1 MKKAIPIILLLNIA
15 ILAAVQ
21 FFHEDDPPNLL
32 LDELKVKMAKQH
44 VPSVDHSKF
53 DILKQDFETPQEVTA
68 ACISCHTER
77 HKEVMESFHW
87 NWEQET
93 YVEGKGVMY
102 LGKTNLLNNFCIGVG
117 GNQKACAKCHI
128 GFGMGQKDFDPELP
142 NNVDCMVCHDNS
154 AEYIKGAAMSG
165 YPDRS
170 VNLSKVAQSVGAPEN
185 GNCGAC
191 HFFSGGGN
199 NVKHGDLEVAL
210 LDADR
215 TVDVHMGHDG
225 GDMSCVACH
234 EAVNHQMKGRLYSV
248 SSDDLN
254 RGTCDQCH
262 TSTPHLN
269 QQLNQHTAKVACQTC
284 HIPEYAKVNAT
295 KMAWDWSTAGK
306 LKDGKPYHE
315 EDEDGNH
322 TYLSIKGDFVW
333 EKNVKPD
340 YVWFNGFADHYLLG
354 DQIDTTQVPIEI
366 NPLFGGPDDPK
377 SKIYPVKI
385 HRAKQ
390 IYDAENLVLI
400 QPRLYAEHVGDSAFW
415 MDFNWST
422 AAAAGMHDVG
432 LEYSG
437 HYDFVPTEMYWP
449 INHMVAPTEESLACA
464 ECHTRSEDG
473 RLANLAGFYMPG
485 RDRSDWLDNLG
496 TAMII
501 LVLLGVGSHGAA
513 RSLLYFRNKKKTTT
527 LPTA

>member
-1 MKKAIPIILLLNIA
+1 MKKSIPILIA
-15 ILAAVQ
+15 VNVAIIAAIQ
-21 FFHEDDPPNLL
+21 FFHEPEADNRL
-32 LDELKVKMAKQH
+32 LDELKIEMARKH

-53 DILKQDFETPQEVTA
+53 EVLQQNFETPQQVTA

-77 HKEVMESFHW
+77 HKEVMASFHW

-102 LGKTNLLNNFCIGVG
+102 LGKSNLLNNFCIGVG
-117 GNQKACAKCHI
+117 GNEKACAKCHI
-128 GFGMGQKDFDPELP
+128 GFGMGEEGFNEDHA
-142 NNVDCMVCHDNS
+142 NNVDCMVCHDQS

-170 VNLSKVAQSVGAPEN
+170 VNLNKVAQSVGQPQN

-215 TVDVHMGHDG
+215 QVDVHMGHDG
-225 GDMSCVACH
+225 GNMQCVACH
-234 EAVNHQMKGRLYSV
+234 EAENHEMKGRLYSV

-254 RGTCDQCH
+254 RGSCEDCH
-262 TSTPHLN
+262 TPTPHLN
-269 QQLNQHTAKVACQTC
+269 EQLDQHTAKVACQTC

-315 EDEDGNH
+315 EDADGNH
-322 TYLSIKGDFVW
+322 TYLSIKGDFKW
-333 EKNVKPD
+333 AKNVRPD
-340 YVWFNGFADHYLLG
+340 YRWFNGFADHYLLG
-354 DQIDTTQVPIEI
+354 EKIDTTQLPVQI
-366 NPLFGGPDDPK
+366 NPLFGSHSDPK
-377 SKIYPVKI
+377 AKIYPVKI

-390 IYDAENLVLI
+390 IYDVQQQMLI
-400 QPRLYAEHVGDSAFW
+400 QPRLYAVSAGDSAFW

-422 AAAAGMHDVG
+422 AAAAGMEDVG
-432 LEYSG
+432 LEFSG
-437 HYDFVPTEMYWP
+437 EYGFVPTEMYWP
-449 INHMVAPTEESLACA
+449 LNHMVAPAAASLSCA
-464 ECHTRSEDG
+464 ECHTRGEEG
-473 RLANLAGFYMPG
+473 RLAGLNDFYMPG
-485 RDRSDWLDNLG
+485 RDRSEWLDRLG
-496 TAMII
+496 TMMLLLA
-501 LVLLGVGSHGAA
+501 LLGVGSHGAA
-513 RSLLYFRNKKKTTT
+513 RIWLHFRNTRLTTG
-527 LPTA
+527 